1 MIITSLYSVFVTNQ
15 MDELLSRF
23 EKTGSLRI
31 KHHFETDAFDYYVM
45 NDSSGNA
52 SDFIQFK
59 NDDQGERFYA
69 LRMNVND
76 FDRMQE
82 ILLSKGYAL
91 KGEIQETEH
100 NRHAVFISATEPN
113 VILFQH
119 KK

>member
-15 MDELLSRF
+15 MDELLRRF

-31 KHHFETDAFDYYVM
+31 KHHFETAAFDYYVM
-45 NDSSGNA
+45 NDSCGNA

-59 NDDQGERFYA
+59 NEDQGEHFYA

-76 FDRMQE
+76 FDKMADML
-82 ILLSKGYAL
+82 ISKGYVL
-91 KGEIQETEH
+91 KGQIQENEH
-100 NRHAVFISATEPN
+100 NRHAIFLSTTEPN